1 MRDAAGRTDVRY
13 IRTGFGTF
21 VPMPS
26 AATTSARPAARPPR
40 GEARRAAITEA
51 ALTVIARVGPD
62 NLTHRAVAAE
72 AGLPLAATTYWFS
85 NKEDMVRA
93 ALEHAAERD
102 IAYWERLRDASRD
115 WTLATLPAHLTTVIE
130 DSCTTRRACAV
141 VDCALWLEAV
151 RRPELRDVAQRWL
164 DAYAEIM
171 KAILVNVDAPTPDD
185 ADADLLGSV
194 IDGLIGH
201 QLVAPGFDRALV
213 TSRLQRLIAALAG

>member
-1 MRDAAGRTDVRY
+1 MPTAAAKNRSSSTTDR
-13 IRTGFGTF
+13 
-21 VPMPS
+21 
-26 AATTSARPAARPPR
+26 PR

-51 ALTVIARVGPD
+51 ALAVIARVGPD

-72 AGLPLAATTYWFS
+72 AGLPLAATTYWFA

-102 IAYWERLRDASRD
+102 IAYWERLREASAA
-115 WTLATLPAHLTTVIE
+115 WTAKALPGELTSVIE
-130 DSCTTRRACAV
+130 ASCTSRRECAI

-151 RRPELRDVAQRWL
+151 RRPDLRDVAQRWL
-164 DAYAEIM
+164 DAYAASVQ
-171 KAILVNVDAPTPDD
+171 AILRNTGFAATE

-201 QLVAPGFDRALV
+201 QLVAVQFDRALV
-213 TSRLQRLIAALAG
+213 RSRLKRLLAALEG

>member
-1 MRDAAGRTDVRY
+1 
-13 IRTGFGTF
+13 
-21 VPMPS
+21 MPTS
-26 AATTSARPAARPPR
+26 AARRSASDRPR

-51 ALTVIARVGPD
+51 ALAVIARVGPD

-115 WTLATLPAHLTTVIE
+115 WTADTLATELTTVIE

-164 DAYAEIM
+164 DSYAEIM
-171 KAILVNVDAPTPDD
+171 QAILEHAGAP
-185 ADADLLGSV
+185 ASAEDADLLGSV
-194 IDGLIGH
+194 VDGLIGH
-201 QLVAPGFDRALV
+201 GLVADGFDRALV

>member
-1 MRDAAGRTDVRY
+1 
-13 IRTGFGTF
+13 
-21 VPMPS
+21 MPTA
-26 AATTSARPAARPPR
+26 AATSRRSTSDRPR

-51 ALTVIARVGPD
+51 ALAVIARVGPD

-72 AGLPLAATTYWFS
+72 AQLPLAATTYWFS

-102 IAYWERLRDASRD
+102 IAYWERLRDASRGWTTD
-115 WTLATLPAHLTTVIE
+115 TLAAELTTVIE
-130 DSCTTRRACAV
+130 DSCTTRRECAV

-164 DAYAEIM
+164 DSYAQIM
-171 KAILVNVDAPTPDD
+171 QAILVHVGAPATA

-201 QLVAPGFDRALV
+201 GLVATGPFDTELV
-213 TSRLQRLIAALAG
+213 TSRLQRLVTALAG

>member
-1 MRDAAGRTDVRY
+1 
-13 IRTGFGTF
+13 
-21 VPMPS
+21 MP
-26 AATTSARPAARPPR
+26 ATTAPSRADRARLPR

-102 IAYWERLRDASRD
+102 IAYWQQLREASKA
-115 WTLATLPAHLTTVIE
+115 WTPEALPAQLTKVIE
-130 DSCTTRRACAV
+130 DACTTRRECAV

-171 KAILVNVDAPTPDD
+171 RAILRNAGAPATA

-201 QLVAPGFDRALV
+201 QLVATGPFDTRLV
-213 TSRLQRLIAALAG
+213 TSRLKRLIAALAG

>member
-1 MRDAAGRTDVRY
+1 
-13 IRTGFGTF
+13 
-21 VPMPS
+21 MPS
-26 AATTSARPAARPPR
+26 AAATRARSTARPPR

-62 NLTHRAVAAE
+62 GLTHRAVAAE

-93 ALEHAAERD
+93 ALEHAADRD
-102 IAYWERLRDASRD
+102 IAYWEALREASRD
-115 WTLATLPAHLTTVIE
+115 WTVDTLAAHLTTVIE

-171 KAILVNVDAPTPDD
+171 RAILVHADAPATE

-201 QLVAPGFDRALV
+201 GLVADRFDRALV
-213 TSRLQRLIAALAG
+213 TSRLQRLVTALAG

>member
-1 MRDAAGRTDVRY
+1 
-13 IRTGFGTF
+13 
-21 VPMPS
+21 MPS
-26 AATTSARPAARPPR
+26 TAATTRRRSPDRPPR

-62 NLTHRAVAAE
+62 GLTHRAVAAE

-102 IAYWERLRDASRD
+102 IAYWERLRDASRA
-115 WTLATLPAHLTTVIE
+115 WTAETLAAELTTVIE
-130 DSCTTRRACAV
+130 DSCTTRRECAV

-171 KAILVNVDAPTPDD
+171 QAILVHSGAPASDV
-185 ADADLLGSV
+185 DADLLGSV
-194 IDGLIGH
+194 VDGLIGH
-201 QLVAPGFDRALV
+201 QLASTGPFDRALV
-213 TSRLQRLIAALAG
+213 TSRLQRLVTALAG

>member
-1 MRDAAGRTDVRY
+1 
-13 IRTGFGTF
+13 
-21 VPMPS
+21 MPT
-26 AATTSARPAARPPR
+26 AATTSRRSSSDRPR

-62 NLTHRAVAAE
+62 GLTHRAVAAE

-115 WTLATLPAHLTTVIE
+115 WTVDTLPAQLTTVIE
-130 DSCTTRRACAV
+130 DACTTRRECAV

-171 KAILVNVDAPTPDD
+171 RAILVHADAPATE

-201 QLVAPGFDRALV
+201 QLVATGPFDRKLV
-213 TSRLQRLIAALAG
+213 TSRLKRLIAALAG

>member
-1 MRDAAGRTDVRY
+1 MRDAAGRTDVQY
-13 IRTGFGTF
+13 IRTAFGTF
-21 VPMPS
+21 VPMSS
-26 AATTSARPAARPPR
+26 AAANPSVRPPR

-102 IAYWERLRDASRD
+102 IAYWERLRDASRE
-115 WTLATLPAHLTTVIE
+115 WTRATLAAELTTVVE
-130 DSCTTRRACAV
+130 ESCTTRRERAV

-171 KAILVNVDAPTPDD
+171 QAILVNVGAPSSDD
-185 ADADLLGSV
+185 DADLLGSV

>member
-1 MRDAAGRTDVRY
+1 
-13 IRTGFGTF
+13 
-21 VPMPS
+21 MPS
-26 AATTSARPAARPPR
+26 AAPTSPARPPR

-51 ALTVIARVGPD
+51 ALAVIARVGPD
-62 NLTHRAVAAE
+62 SLTHRAVAAE
-72 AGLPLAATTYWFS
+72 AQLPLAATTYWFS

-102 IAYWERLRDASRD
+102 IAYWEALRDASRD
-115 WTLATLPAHLTTVIE
+115 WTLDTLAAELTTVIE
-130 DSCTTRRACAV
+130 DACTTRRECAV

-171 KAILVNVDAPTPDD
+171 RAILVHVDAPATD

-201 QLVAPGFDRALV
+201 QLVATGFDRALV
-213 TSRLQRLIAALAG
+213 ASRLQRLIAALAG

>member
-1 MRDAAGRTDVRY
+1 
-13 IRTGFGTF
+13 
-21 VPMPS
+21 MPTATSSSRRS
-26 AATTSARPAARPPR
+26 AADRPR

-51 ALTVIARVGPD
+51 ALAVIARVGPD

-115 WTLATLPAHLTTVIE
+115 WTADTLAAHLTTVIA
-130 DSCTTRRACAV
+130 DACTTRRECAI

-164 DAYAEIM
+164 DSYAQIM
-171 KAILVNVDAPTPDD
+171 QAILLHAGAPATD

-201 QLVAPGFDRALV
+201 QLVATGPFDSQLV
-213 TSRLQRLIAALAG
+213 TSRLQRLVTALAG